1 MAEHLSEEMS
11 LERDAGG
18 QKIGEELRTST
29 AVRVGKNAKNVL
41 KRTKYISLKLLALSC

>member
-18 QKIGEELRTST
+18 QKIGEKLRIIEI
-29 AVRVGKNAKNVL
+29 RKNAKNVL
-41 KRTKYISLKLLALSC
+41 KIAKYISLKLLALSC